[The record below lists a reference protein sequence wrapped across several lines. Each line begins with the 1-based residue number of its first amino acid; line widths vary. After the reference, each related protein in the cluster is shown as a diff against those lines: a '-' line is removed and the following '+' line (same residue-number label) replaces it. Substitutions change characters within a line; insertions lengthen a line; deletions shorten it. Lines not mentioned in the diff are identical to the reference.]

1 MPLVRFLDNHSFGP
15 EAITAMT
22 AAFEDTLRTLGLVD
36 HIGLA
41 AEIVAKIVI
50 ELARQGECRSYSF
63 ARPRCTISVGVR
75 PPQLAPFGWAAEP
88 VAAMMRA
95 WSVRLAPG

>member
-22 AAFEDTLRTLGLVD
+22 AAFEDTLRTRGLVD

-41 AEIVAKIVI
+41 KTVI
-50 ELARQGECRSYSF
+50 ELARQGECDPIRLRDRAVQSL
-63 ARPRCTISVGVR
+63 SV
-75 PPQLAPFGWAAEP
+75 
-88 VAAMMRA
+88 
-95 WSVRLAPG
+95 

>member
-36 HIGLA
+36 HTGLA
-41 AEIVAKIVI
+41 TEIVAKKII
-50 ELARQGECRSYSF
+50 ELAQQGECDPIRLRD
-63 ARPRCTISVGVR
+63 RPYNLCWCKAASVGR
-75 PPQLAPFGWAAEP
+75 I
-88 VAAMMRA
+88 RA
-95 WSVRLAPG
+95 RNTG

>member
-1 MPLVRFLDNHSFGP
+1 MPLLRFLDNHSFGP

-41 AEIVAKIVI
+41 AEIVAKTVI
-50 ELARQGECRSYSF
+50 EIARQGECDPIRLRDRAVQSL
-63 ARPRCTISVGVR
+63 SV
-75 PPQLAPFGWAAEP
+75 
-88 VAAMMRA
+88 
-95 WSVRLAPG
+95 

>member
-36 HIGLA
+36 HT
-41 AEIVAKIVI
+41 
-50 ELARQGECRSYSF
+50 R
-63 ARPRCTISVGVR
+63 T
-75 PPQLAPFGWAAEP
+75 
-88 VAAMMRA
+88 
-95 WSVRLAPG
+95 

>member
-41 AEIVAKIVI
+41 AEIVAKTVI
-50 ELARQGECRSYSF
+50 ELARQGECDPVPF
-63 ARPRCTISVGVR
+63 ARPRRTISVVVS
-75 PPQLAPFGWAAEP
+75 FY
-88 VAAMMRA
+88 
-95 WSVRLAPG
+95 